1 MLIIKIPWRVSDY
14 ETGLLGWKCSFFPI
28 SYIYIYILTIFKPV
42 ECIEYQKKQTGS
54 QTVLD
59 NCAQS
64 CFYQYMQITYPFA
77 DFPSNWNIL
86 AFFPTFRFA
95 LCHFIF
101 LKAEFFYMNLCFQ
114 KEKTFRKCVFI
125 QPRRYIT
132 IMFISFASLFYPY
145 IQIPLHP
152 ADFAGGNSVAFD
164 FSDACLFGQPV
175 YNYFDYQ
182 YFLSFALNF
191 YFNLWKFKKCTWK
204 IKQSLRSHY
213 VIKPEPLTRFWTD

>member
-1 MLIIKIPWRVSDY
+1 MVMNILSIKIPWRVSDH
-14 ETGLLGWKCSFFPI
+14 ETGLSGWKCSFFPI

-86 AFFPTFRFA
+86 AFFPTHRFA

-101 LKAEFFYMNLCFQ
+101 LKAEFFHMNLCFQ
-114 KEKTFRKCVFI
+114 KEKTLRKCVFI

-132 IMFISFASLFYPY
+132 IMFISLSLHFFIPTCKFPFIQRILLEAIVLPLISQMLAFLGSLF
-145 IQIPLHP
+145 II
-152 ADFAGGNSVAFD
+152 
-164 FSDACLFGQPV
+164 
-175 YNYFDYQ
+175 
-182 YFLSFALNF
+182 
-191 YFNLWKFKKCTWK
+191 
-204 IKQSLRSHY
+204 I
-213 VIKPEPLTRFWTD
+213 LTINIF